1 MAIRKIDSFD
11 LYATAN
17 LTEGPFTSKM
27 EATGTATINAGSGRR
42 STKSLR
48 IANNKAFINRCT
60 VRKTFDAQATWIV
73 GFAFK
78 PGNVGQVTH
87 DILSLRDVGTLQ
99 CDLVLNT
106 NGKLA
111 VTRNGTTLGT
121 STIALTSGVYN
132 YIELKVTIHNT
143 TGVVTLRVNG
153 VTEITLTAQDTQNTG
168 NATADEVWFGFDRLQ
183 TDGAIA
189 FSDDYDDLYVL
200 DGTGGAPYNDFLG
213 DSRVDA
219 LYPVSDQLA
228 QWVPSTGT
236 DHWALVDESP
246 PNTSDYVTESTVGD
260 IDRFGFTDLPVLT
273 SPVVRAVQVAMYA
286 QNPEG
291 GARNI
296 AATALSNA
304 VALDGAT
311 QALSLSFRYLYEIYT
326 KNPDGT
332 VDWTPTTVDAAS
344 FGAVVK
350 A

>member
-11 LYATAN
+11 LYATGN
-17 LTEGPFTSKM
+17 LTEGPFTSKI
-27 EATGTATINAGSGRR
+27 EASGIASVNAGSGRR
-42 STKSLR
+42 GTKSLR
-48 IANNKAFINRCT
+48 ITNTKAFINRCT
-60 VRKTFDAQATWIV
+60 VRKAFDAQATWIV

-78 PGNVGQVTH
+78 PGNVASIGH
-87 DILSLRDVGTLQ
+87 DILSLRDVSTLQ
-99 CDLVLNT
+99 CDLGVDT
-106 NGKLA
+106 NGKL
-111 VTRNGTTLGT
+111 VVSRNGTTLGT
-121 STIALTSGVYN
+121 SSIAITSGVYN
-132 YIELKVTIHNT
+132 YIELKITISNT
-143 TGVVTLRVNG
+143 VGVVQLRVNG
-153 VTEITLTAQDTQNTG
+153 VTEINLSNQDTQNSG
-168 NATADEVWFGFDRLQ
+168 NASADQVWFGFDRVQ
-183 TDGAIA
+183 PDGVVS
-189 FSDDYDDLYVL
+189 FSDDYDDVYIL

-246 PNTSDYVTESTVGD
+246 PNTTDYVTESTVGD

-304 VALDGAT
+304 VVLDGAT
-311 QALSLSFRYLYEIYT
+311 QALSLTFRYLYEIYT

-332 VDWTPTTVDAAS
+332 IDWTPTTVDAAS
-344 FGAVVK
+344 FGAKVM